1 VFFTKKRV
9 HRMTVE
15 RERCQTV
22 GRYMF
27 RLNTSLRSHQA
38 LVINIAYIE
47 GKYNT
52 LVKIGI
58 QILV

>member
-1 VFFTKKRV
+1 
-9 HRMTVE
+9 MTVD

-22 GRYMF
+22 GRCMF
-27 RLNTSLRSHQA
+27 RLNTSLRSHQT
-38 LVINIAYIE
+38 LVTNIAYIE
-47 GKYNT
+47 GKYDT